1 MDLFEPLNLGAGEE
15 VADDIFVNFLKYNF
29 QNFVFIEMRKP
40 VLQGSLENKN
50 VPKISRNSR
59 KLRKGKT

>member
-1 MDLFEPLNLGAGEE
+1 MDLFEPLNLGAGEK
-15 VADDIFVNFLKYNF
+15 VADDIFVNFLKY
-29 QNFVFIEMRKP
+29 NFVFIEMRKP

>member
-15 VADDIFVNFLKYNF
+15 VADDIFVNFLKY
-29 QNFVFIEMRKP
+29 NFVFIEMRKP